1 MARPDRV
8 RTPREK
14 SQNGANT
21 LNGAASRP
29 ASTLTAAT
37 TESTKMTA
45 PQNAAPRMNATVTLA
60 VSSDASM
67 PTGTS
72 AAPTS
77 QKPT

>member
-1 MARPDRV
+1 MASPDRV
-8 RTPREK
+8 RTPLEK
-14 SQNGANT
+14 SQNGLNT
-21 LNGAASRP
+21 LSGARSRP
-29 ASTLTAAT
+29 ASTLIAAAAA
-37 TESTKMTA
+37 SMKMTA
-45 PQNAAPRMNATVTLA
+45 PQNTAPRMNATVTFA